1 MGGVSLRK
9 LLINS
14 YLSYN
19 THMRR
24 IFSSASKLV
33 FLLVAITACF
43 AFIKGTLPVDQF
55 MLLATA
61 AFLYYFRKDGNDT
74 PEEVKPLNIEK

>member
-1 MGGVSLRK
+1 MK
-9 LLINS
+9 
-14 YLSYN
+14 
-19 THMRR
+19 R

-33 FLLVAITACF
+33 FILVAITACF
-43 AFIKGTLPVDQF
+43 AFIKGILPTDQF